1 MRIKHHGFPPPPD
14 RIQGCRIAWSSADPT
29 RRESS
34 ALEQPTCHPQPS
46 PLQRSPAQPSERD
59 AGGGEPQGRA
69 ACGGGLTAIL
79 DLRPRRRL
87 ASIMVGT
94 EGWFL

>member
-1 MRIKHHGFPPPPD
+1 MVPGLRRTAYKFVGSRGPPPIHQT
-14 RIQGCRIAWSSADPT
+14 RELRLGTAD
-29 RRESS
+29 
-34 ALEQPTCHPQPS
+34 LPS
-46 PLQRSPAQPSERD
+46 TRSPAQPSERD
-59 AGGGEPQGRA
+59 AGGGGPQGRA

-87 ASIMVGT
+87 AGIMVGT